1 MGYYSFT
8 AGEVLSAST
17 LNTVTGVS
25 GWTAYTPTPTNVT
38 TGNGTYDFA
47 YYQIGK
53 TVFVR
58 GRFTLGTTSAVSGAV
73 TFSLPVTAAGTVN
86 YGSAILRAAATDYVG
101 IATTPTTTT
110 VLLSTSGA
118 AGTYTNRV
126 NTSATIPATW
136 VSADIMSF
144 NISYQAA

>member
-53 TVFVR
+53 TVVVR
-58 GRFTLGTTSAVSGAV
+58 GRFTLGTTSSVSGAA
-73 TFSLPVTAAGTVN
+73 TFSLPVTASGTVG
-86 YGSAILRAAATDYVG
+86 YGQAILRAGGVDYGAVA
-101 IATTPTTTT
+101 ITQTTTT
-110 VLLSTSGA
+110 VLLSTFNVA
-118 AGTYTNRV
+118 ATYPTRT
-126 NTSATIPATW
+126 NTSATVPGTW
-136 VSADIMSF
+136 ASGDIMHF
-144 NISYQAA
+144 TLVYQAA

>member
-17 LNTVTGVS
+17 LNTVTGVT
-25 GWTAYTPTPTNVT
+25 GWVAYTPTPTNVT

-47 YYQIGK
+47 YFQIGK

-58 GRFTLGTTSAVSGAV
+58 GRFTLGSTSAVTGAA
-73 TFSLPVTAAGTVN
+73 TFSLPVTASIAGN
-86 YGSAILRAAATDYVG
+86 YGSAVLRAAATDYVG
-101 IATTPTTTT
+101 IATTPSTTT

-118 AGTYTNRV
+118 ASTYTNRV

-136 VSADIMSF
+136 ANGDIMSF
-144 NISYQAA
+144 TLIYQAA